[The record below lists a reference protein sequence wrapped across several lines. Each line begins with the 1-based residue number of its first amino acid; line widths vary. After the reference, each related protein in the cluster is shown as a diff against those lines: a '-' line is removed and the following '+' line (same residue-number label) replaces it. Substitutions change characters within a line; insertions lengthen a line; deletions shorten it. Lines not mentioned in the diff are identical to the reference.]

1 MHFQER
7 KIKSALP
14 KRKQGKEGK
23 EKRRCREL
31 LKDYQA
37 LLERAFD
44 VLNQVYFNNELPP
57 IIISIMSSPKTN
69 GHFTTGKVWR
79 AQDSKLNEIN
89 ISAEHLDRPIENILA
104 TLCHEM
110 VHYYCQLNGIQ
121 DVSQGGR
128 YHNKLFKQEA
138 ERRGLII
145 SNAKYIGY
153 SVTEPSSEFI
163 KVIQDYKLKKPIDI
177 NRDGVMVSWGT
188 GGSGSG
194 GGNGTDA
201 GKGVPVAKKTS
212 TRKYICPSCGNNFR
226 ATKDINVLCMDCQEQ
241 FIKVKK

>member
-1 MHFQER
+1 M
-7 KIKSALP
+7 
-14 KRKQGKEGK
+14 
-23 EKRRCREL
+23 

-44 VLNQVYFNNELPP
+44 ILNSVYFNNELPP

-69 GHFTTGKVWR
+69 GHFTVGKVWR
-79 AQDSKLNEIN
+79 AEGSKLHEIN
-89 ISAEHLDRPIENILA
+89 ISAEHLDRPIGNILA

-145 SNAKYIGY
+145 SYAKYIGY
-153 SVTEPSSEFI
+153 SVTEPGQEFI
-163 KVIQDYKLKKPIDI
+163 KVIQAHKLEKPVDI
-177 NRDGVMVSWGT
+177 NRDGATVSWGA
-188 GGSGSG
+188 GGSGG
-194 GGNGTDA
+194 DNGTDT

-212 TRKYICPSCGNNFR
+212 TRKYVCPVCGNSFR

-241 FIKVKK
+241 FIKVEK